1 MSLRVT
7 PKRPR
12 RTREWLRGTVLASAA
27 EGFGEQLERRGYR
40 PEVISNYLGGVA
52 HFSHWLTRTRR
63 RIEDVDEALIKV
75 FLDRHVAA
83 CHCAKWCAHRRLEL
97 RLALV
102 LLLQWLRQEQI
113 VSAGVCPVGGLEAE
127 LAEFE
132 HYLIGVCG
140 LAASTRCQLLRHVR
154 CFLSACFGR
163 HPINFARLTAH
174 DVRRF
179 VEQHGARWR
188 PISLRSV
195 GVGLRSY
202 FRFKALNGALVE
214 PLGAAIPRVPRWRLT
229 SLPKTLTEAE
239 IDRLLGAFDRTRA
252 KGLRDYAMARCL
264 TDLGLRA
271 TEVTRMQLEDIDWDE
286 GTIAIRGKG
295 RRVDELP
302 LPKALGCSSGVPRS
316 RRSPMCCV
324 TAASIPPRST
334 PKSILWR
341 SSVWPCRG
349 RGAAYERA
357 RDDTAKGRGVLEGAS
372 SSRLGDASDR
382 IATEELC
389 ALRRGSRPSRP
400 PHPGSGVGLYPGLTS
415 PKLPNCVGTARS

>member
-1 MSLRVT
+1 
-7 PKRPR
+7 
-12 RTREWLRGTVLASAA
+12 VLASAA

-271 TEVTRMQLEDIDWDE
+271 IEVTRLQLEDIDWDE

-302 LPKALGCSSGVPRS
+302 LPKALGV
-316 RRSPMCCV
+316 
-324 TAASIPPRST
+324 ALAQ
-334 PKSILWR
+334 
-341 SSVWPCRG
+341 
-349 RGAAYERA
+349 Y
-357 RDDTAKGRGVLEGAS
+357 
-372 SSRLGDASDR
+372 
-382 IATEELC
+382 
-389 ALRRGSRPSRP
+389 LRRGRPHGQSRALFVRWRAPRDQLTTNAIASALRATARQCGLG
-400 PHPGSGVGLYPGLTS
+400 HRFTGTRLFRHTVAARLLQRGASLKAIADVLRHRSFDTTTIYAKVDLVALKRVALSWPGSGL
-415 PKLPNCVGTARS
+415 